1 MAIQLTING
10 QTIPVKS
17 LEYTINK
24 TPDGDEPAFDLSS
37 LPVVEQTFTLKT
49 DYYRAMHLAKL
60 LDKHSPKKAKQIRK
74 RFEHINPLRK
84 MGLL

>member
-17 LEYTINK
+17 LEYTIDK
-24 TPDGDEPAFDLSS
+24 TPDGDEPAFDLSI

-49 DYYRAMHLAKL
+49 DYYGVMTLAKM
-60 LDKHSPKKAKQIRK
+60 LDKHSHKKAKQLRK
-74 RFEHINPLRK
+74 RFE
-84 MGLL
+84 